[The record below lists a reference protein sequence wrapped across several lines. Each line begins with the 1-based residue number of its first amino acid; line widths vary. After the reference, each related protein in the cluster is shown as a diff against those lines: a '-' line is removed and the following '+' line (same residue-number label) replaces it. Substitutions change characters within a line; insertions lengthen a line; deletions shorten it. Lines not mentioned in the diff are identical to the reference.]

1 MAITIDF
8 ATKIISVPRND
19 MTLLT
24 DEDDP
29 IEIRRLTI
37 NDFRVEL
44 RVLEASQAGI
54 DDPDT
59 HIHNPSVTVGGVV
72 LARVVEIING
82 YSVTFED
89 GQYAVNLAGANSNI
103 ADVVN
108 VNQVSVRSANS
119 AGLQDLSTLLT
130 AAYQGQVVFN
140 TSGQAGT
147 AIPVGTRAT
156 PVDNFADAIT
166 ISNTIGIRRI
176 QMASSGTLQN
186 SAVATGKVFS
196 GDNSTADTLT
206 ITTSAEVTDCTFEN
220 LKVTGVLDGNNTFK
234 NCEVQNINYVNG
246 LLQECSIVG
255 TIEVDGNA
263 QCNIVN
269 CWSGT
274 AGIADDQLVTID
286 MGTSGNSLALRNFSG
301 GIKLINY
308 AGSGSISLDFASGR
322 VVIDATCTGG
332 TIGVRGICDVTD
344 NSAAGCT
351 VSDETVNSSLV
362 IVNNGVKN
370 ASLLIPHTQGLN

>member
-8 ATKIISVPRND
+8 ASKIISVPRND

-37 NDFRVEL
+37 NDFRIEL

>member
-37 NDFRVEL
+37 NDFRIEL

-147 AIPVGTRAT
+147 AIPIGTRAT

>member
-37 NDFRVEL
+37 NDFRIEL
-44 RVLEASQAGI
+44 RVLEASSGGI